1 MDIFKIY
8 DNIVSIMKE
17 YKNYLIG
24 AGSVVLVLAVI
35 FGFRILGHK
44 NGEVAVVETPVVN
57 ESIAN
62 PVVTPKKVTHTK
74 KPVATPK
81 MSYADALKAYS
92 GGYRIQFDSK
102 CQAFPRS
109 SVYSNGTTIMLD
121 NRTDKEQDIKIGGS
135 TYKVAAYD
143 YEIAKLTTTKSPTEY
158 LVDCGSQQ
166 NPATII
172 VE

>member
-1 MDIFKIY
+1 MDILEIY

-35 FGFRILGHK
+35 FGFRILGK
-44 NGEVAVVETPVVN
+44 GVVTDIVIDTPAADETI
-57 ESIAN
+57 EA
-62 PVVTPKKVTHTK
+62 PVVTPKKVVNAK

-81 MSYADALKAYS
+81 MSYSEALKAYDN
-92 GGYRIQFDSK
+92 GHRIQFNSN

-109 SVYSNGTTIMLD
+109 SVYSIGTTIMLD
-121 NRTDKEQDIKIGGS
+121 NRTDKEQDIKIGAS

-143 YEIAKLTTTKSPTEY
+143 YELAKLTATKSPTEY